1 MLSSVSVSSITS
13 ITTMLAIGVT
23 AASVLLSFLFIGLVG
38 TKELA
43 VTLSD
48 VDDRV
53 KDSLNAAILPVLFA
67 FMTLVVMQVL

>member
-23 AASVLLSFLFIGLVG
+23 AASVLLSFVFIGLVG

-43 VTLSD
+43 VTLPD

-53 KDSLNAAILPVLFA
+53 KDSLNAAILPVFFA
-67 FMTLVVMQVL
+67 FVTLVAMQVF